1 MRAISWQVFA
11 SGWPCR
17 TRLKRRNKSQ
27 FVLNVVVVQ
36 AKERTHKTLR
46 GVLGVKFKTHGCGL
60 WVPEENGDL
69 SVLKA
74 TEKRQSVGYRVN
86 VAFLN
91 TGLRSFYEGQSYV
104 LRSAFVEQRPRRLNE

>member
-1 MRAISWQVFA
+1 M
-11 SGWPCR
+11 
-17 TRLKRRNKSQ
+17 
-27 FVLNVVVVQ
+27 LNVVVVQ

-46 GVLGVKFKTHGCGL
+46 GVLGVKFKMHGCGL

-74 TEKRQSVGYRVN
+74 TEKRQSVGYRVK

-104 LRSAFVEQRPRRLNE
+104 LRSAFVEQSPRRLNE